1 MNVAKI
7 HPTLPIPTVADADI
21 DVAERYLGVSFD
33 EPRRNILRSNESFD
47 VQACPGSGKTT
58 LLVAKLAILGAG
70 WPHAVR
76 GICVLSHT
84 NVARQEIERKLAGTA
99 VGHRLLAYPHFVG
112 TIHGF
117 VNEFLAL
124 PLLRSEGYH
133 VHLIDD
139 ESHGEFCRRLLY
151 LVGTYAKAKLYL
163 KNKEQFSP
171 DMTIR
176 ALRYEGC
183 DLTLGSA
190 AGSLPCGAKSDSGK
204 ILDMIKK
211 EAVSKGF
218 WRFDDMFAW
227 AERLLA
233 KHAKV
238 AEFVR
243 WRFPAVFLDET
254 QDTSELQGSLLNRIF
269 PASACDLRQ
278 RFGDSNQAIYDSG
291 QMAATTDPFPAN
303 GYRSLPNSQR
313 FGTSIATKVKSL
325 APDPPSPS
333 LAGEGPRPN
342 QLPCALDPATM
353 PHTIFL
359 FAPNSAQQV
368 LPVFGS
374 LLLQIFTDEV
384 LRCDA
389 FLARAIGR
397 VGRSEASDE
406 KVPRHLGDYW
416 EAYEPRAAKLDLRPQ
431 HLADYLHIAQRRR
444 VATVDCAESV
454 EMAVKGIC
462 ELIRIVRPAALPRG
476 GQKARWL
483 WEALRIDESS
493 VVSLRRLLWE
503 WCIEAMPIVGQSWTD
518 KVAELRRAL
527 GPIIGMEWNVDA
539 DAFCQWSME
548 LTLQTS
554 GQDAEGHAGPN
565 RYRFRQD
572 GRYVDIEVGT
582 IHSAKGQT
590 HTATLVVESYFKRH
604 DMEELL
610 QWICGENYGAGSRPG
625 TERTE
630 RMRLIYTA
638 VTRPSHLL
646 CLAMR
651 RNAIRQDGAEA
662 GTRQRLEQLGWTVKD
677 LNA

>member
-1 MNVAKI
+1 VSVAKI
-7 HPTLPIPTVADADI
+7 HPTLPIPMVADADI

-33 EPRRNILRSNESFD
+33 EPRRKILRSNESFD

-151 LVGTYAKAKLYL
+151 LVGTYAKARLYL
-163 KNKEQFSP
+163 KNKEQHSP

-176 ALRYEGC
+176 ALRYEGS

-243 WRFPAVFLDET
+243 WRFPVVFLDET

-333 LAGEGPRPN
+333 LAGEGPRPTSSHAP
-342 QLPCALDPATM
+342 LTRPPCRTLSFCSLRTPRNRSFRCSVASCFRFSRTRCSAATHSSHG
-353 PHTIFL
+353 PLGGWGGPKRLTKRFQGI
-359 FAPNSAQQV
+359 SATTGK
-368 LPVFGS
+368 PMN
-374 LLLQIFTDEV
+374 
-384 LRCDA
+384 
-389 FLARAIGR
+389 
-397 VGRSEASDE
+397 
-406 KVPRHLGDYW
+406 H
-416 EAYEPRAAKLDLRPQ
+416 
-431 HLADYLHIAQRRR
+431 AQRN
-444 VATVDCAESV
+444 S
-454 EMAVKGIC
+454 I
-462 ELIRIVRPAALPRG
+462 
-476 GQKARWL
+476 
-483 WEALRIDESS
+483 
-493 VVSLRRLLWE
+493 
-503 WCIEAMPIVGQSWTD
+503 
-518 KVAELRRAL
+518 
-527 GPIIGMEWNVDA
+527 
-539 DAFCQWSME
+539 
-548 LTLQTS
+548 
-554 GQDAEGHAGPN
+554 
-565 RYRFRQD
+565 
-572 GRYVDIEVGT
+572 
-582 IHSAKGQT
+582 
-590 HTATLVVESYFKRH
+590 
-604 DMEELL
+604 
-610 QWICGENYGAGSRPG
+610 
-625 TERTE
+625 
-630 RMRLIYTA
+630 
-638 VTRPSHLL
+638 
-646 CLAMR
+646 
-651 RNAIRQDGAEA
+651 
-662 GTRQRLEQLGWTVKD
+662 
-677 LNA
+677 